1 VQIGLLVGEHRRAPI
16 PMERVIAHELEVLGS
31 HGMQAYRYSELL
43 AMIRQGI
50 VHPERLIGDRISL
63 EEAPGALAT
72 MDKFNRTGV
81 TVIDRF

>member
-1 VQIGLLVGEHRRAPI
+1 MKAIVY
-16 PMERVIAHELEVLGS
+16 EVLGS

-43 AMIRQGI
+43 AMIRQGV

-63 EEAPGALAT
+63 EEAPGALTT